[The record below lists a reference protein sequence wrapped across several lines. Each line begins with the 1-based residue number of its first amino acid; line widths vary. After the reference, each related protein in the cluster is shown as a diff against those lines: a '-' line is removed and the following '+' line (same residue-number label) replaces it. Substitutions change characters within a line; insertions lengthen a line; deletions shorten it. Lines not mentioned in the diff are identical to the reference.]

1 LSNVNSGLGQGVQRS
16 GLKNPQTAFIKG
28 ILSSLRLKSRF
39 IQWPMS
45 GIPDL
50 DQFGKQWPSFVTFE
64 L

>member
-1 LSNVNSGLGQGVQRS
+1 
-16 GLKNPQTAFIKG
+16 LKNPQTAFIKG

-50 DQFGKQWPSFVTFE
+50 EQYGGQRPPVVTFE